1 MTEPSARLSHRLSV
15 VWFTDLVGYSSLAA
29 RDQDEAVALVQRFQA
44 IVEATVLRAE
54 GRVVKFIGDAALL
67 ESPSAESA
75 LIAATALHREMSER
89 LRTGIHLG
97 DVAVASDGDLYG
109 DGVNGAQRI
118 QTEAQPGQIVVSE
131 DVWRR
136 FRNRP
141 AFVFESLGERHLKGI
156 EPMELFRVVGIEERH
171 ESAASA
177 TAVRSGSSVAEASRG
192 ASRSVAVLP
201 FMNMSPQA
209 DNEYFSDGVTE
220 EILTLLTRIE
230 GLKVISRTSV
240 MQYKG
245 TVKPMRQIGE
255 ELGVTTILE
264 GSVRHAGQ
272 RVRITAQLIDAAS
285 DEHVWADRYDRDLE
299 DIFQIQS
306 DVAERIVEALRV
318 RLTNRERARLT
329 ERPTESVEAY
339 EAYLKGRHF
348 LSRRTVAAIAQAIE
362 RFREAVTTDSGFAQ
376 AWIGL
381 ADGLILR
388 VIYTE
393 APVNEVIEEAR
404 SAAEKAL
411 ALDSRLG
418 EAHVSLGLIAQVE
431 GKWEEAD
438 RRYRGGIDLSPGYAT
453 GYHWYGT
460 FLMSRGR
467 LEEAIAMMGR
477 ALELDPL
484 SLPVHTGLGLAHV
497 YAGRVDEGIGIYRRI
512 LELDPSYAG
521 AHNNIAQAYLSQT
534 RFEEALASLDALSRL
549 VPDRQPPEVVEEL
562 RAGHA
567 RAGGPGYW
575 EAMLEEVAPRIDDL
589 GLDAHGDMAQ
599 ACAQLGRPDEAF
611 DHLKRVVEGH
621 LPQAWQI
628 VMDPLLEPLRSDPRF
643 EEIKRSFGLA

>member
-1 MTEPSARLSHRLSV
+1 M
-15 VWFTDLVGYSSLAA
+15 GYSSLAA
-29 RDQDEAVALVQRFQA
+29 RDQDQAVALVQRFQG
-44 IVEATVLRAE
+44 IVEATVPRTE

-75 LIAATALHREMSER
+75 LQAATALHREIGER

-97 DVAVASDGDLYG
+97 DVAVASNGDIYG

-118 QTEAQPGQIVVSE
+118 QTEAEPGQIVVSE

-136 FRNRP
+136 LRNRP

-156 EPMELFRVVGIEERH
+156 EPMELFRVVAIREPH
-171 ESAASA
+171 ESVAPAA
-177 TAVRSGSSVAEASRG
+177 VPPGSSVVELPRG
-192 ASRSVAVLP
+192 TSRSVAVLP
-201 FMNMSPQA
+201 FTNMSPQA

-240 MQYKG
+240 MRYKK
-245 TVKPMRQIGE
+245 TDKPMRQIGE

-272 RVRITAQLIDAAS
+272 RVRITAQLIDAAT
-285 DEHVWADRYDRDLE
+285 DEHLWADRYDRDLE
-299 DIFQIQS
+299 DIFEIQS

-318 RLTNRERARLT
+318 RLTSRERSRLA

-348 LSRRTVAAIAQAIE
+348 LSRRTPAAITQAIE
-362 RFREAVTTDSGFAQ
+362 RFREAVTADSGFAQ
-376 AWIGL
+376 AWVGL

-388 VIYTE
+388 EIYAN
-393 APVNEVIEEAR
+393 APVSEVIGEAR

-418 EAHVSLGLIAQVE
+418 EAHVSLGMIAQSDW
-431 GKWEEAD
+431 KWEEAD
-438 RRYRGGIDLSPGYAT
+438 GRFRRGIELSPGYAT
-453 GYHWYGT
+453 GYHWYGV
-460 FLMSRGR
+460 FLMSTGR
-467 LEEAIAMMGR
+467 LEEAISMMER

-484 SLPVHTGLGLAHV
+484 SLPVLTGLGLAHV
-497 YAGRVDEGIGIYRRI
+497 YTVRVDEAIGIYHKI
-512 LELDPSYAG
+512 LELDPGYAG
-521 AHNNIAQAYLSQT
+521 AHINIAQAYLSQE
-534 RFEEALASLDALSRL
+534 RFEEALASLETVSRL
-549 VPDRQPPEVVEEL
+549 DPDRQPPDIVEKL

-567 RAGGPGYW
+567 TAGGPGFW
-575 EAMLEEVAPRIDDL
+575 RAVLEAVGPRIDGL

-599 ACAQLGRPDEAF
+599 AHAQLGRPDEAF
-611 DHLKRVVEGH
+611 DHLKQAIEGH
-621 LPQAWQI
+621 LPQAWQV
-628 VMDPLLEPLRSDPRF
+628 VMDPLLEPLRSDSRF
-643 EEIKRSFGLA
+643 EEIKRRLGLA

>member
-1 MTEPSARLSHRLSV
+1 MTEPPARLSHRLSV
-15 VWFTDLVGYSSLAA
+15 VWFTDLVGYSSLAS
-29 RDQDEAVALVQRFQA
+29 RDQDEAVALVQRFQE
-44 IVEATVLRAE
+44 IVRAALPRME

-67 ESPSAESA
+67 ESPSAEAA
-75 LIAATALHREMSER
+75 LQAATALHQEMGER
-89 LRTGIHLG
+89 IRTGIHLG

-118 QTEAQPGQIVVSE
+118 QSEAEPGQIVVSE

-136 FRNRP
+136 LRNRP
-141 AFVFESLGERHLKGI
+141 AFAFEPLGERHLKGI
-156 EPMELFRVVGIEERH
+156 EPMELFLVVGIGDRDAPAQG
-171 ESAASA
+171 AAGA
-177 TAVRSGSSVAEASRG
+177 RPGSKPIEAPPG
-192 ASRSVAVLP
+192 TSRSVAVLP
-201 FMNMSPQA
+201 FTNMSPQA

-272 RVRITAQLIDAAS
+272 RVRITAQLIDAAT
-285 DEHVWADRYDRDLE
+285 DEHLWADRYDRELE
-299 DIFQIQS
+299 DIFEIQS

-318 RLTNRERARLT
+318 RLTNRERARIA
-329 ERPTESVEAY
+329 ERPTGSVEAY

-348 LSRRTVAAIAQAIE
+348 LSRRTAAAIGQAIE
-362 RFREAVTTDSGFAQ
+362 NFREAVTADSRFAQ
-376 AWIGL
+376 AWVGL

-393 APVNEVIEEAR
+393 APVSEVIEEAR
-404 SAAEKAL
+404 SAAEKAM

-418 EAHVSLGLIAQVE
+418 EAHVSLGLIAQSE
-431 GKWEEAD
+431 WKWEEAD
-438 RRYRGGIDLSPGYAT
+438 GRFQRGIHLSPGYAT
-453 GYHWYGT
+453 GYHWYGV
-460 FLMSRGR
+460 FLMSTGR
-467 LEEAIAMMGR
+467 LEEAISMMER

-484 SLPVHTGLGLAHV
+484 SLPVQTGLGLAHV
-497 YAGRVDEGIGIYRRI
+497 YAGRVDEAIGIYRKI
-512 LELDPSYAG
+512 LELDPGYMG
-521 AHNNIAQAYLSQT
+521 ALINIAQAYLSQA
-534 RFEEALASLDALSRL
+534 RFEEALSSLETVSRL
-549 VPDRQPPEVVEEL
+549 IPDRQPPEIVEKL
-562 RAGHA
+562 RAGYA
-567 RAGGPGYW
+567 AAGGPGYW
-575 EAMLEEVAPRIDDL
+575 EAILQEVAPRIDDL
-589 GLDAHGDMAQ
+589 GIDSYGDMAQ
-599 ACAQLGRPDEAF
+599 ACAQLGRSDEAF
-611 DHLKRVVEGH
+611 DHLKRVIEGH

-643 EEIKRSFGLA
+643 QEIKRSFGIA